1 MLLEWLLGHPP
12 PPSFLVTF
20 WLSLTVLVSVLCV
33 SLPSVEG
40 SLYKLVSKEEP
51 LQSRLDGH
59 VVVTLVELCLNFRSK
74 GEVGF
79 GQRESPAVQGKSK
92 FF

>member
-1 MLLEWLLGHPP
+1 M
-12 PPSFLVTF
+12 
-20 WLSLTVLVSVLCV
+20 LVSVLCV

-74 GEVGF
+74 GEWVLA
-79 GQRESPAVQGKSK
+79 RGKAQLFKGRASFSNGEK
-92 FF
+92 